1 MTESL
6 LSKKLS
12 SIDTMKFMVVKKL
25 RNLDIFKKLETLSN
39 K

>member
-6 LSKKLS
+6 LGKKFS
-12 SIDTMKFMVVKKL
+12 SIDTMKFMVVKEL
-25 RNLDIFKKLETLSN
+25 TNLDIFKKLETLSN